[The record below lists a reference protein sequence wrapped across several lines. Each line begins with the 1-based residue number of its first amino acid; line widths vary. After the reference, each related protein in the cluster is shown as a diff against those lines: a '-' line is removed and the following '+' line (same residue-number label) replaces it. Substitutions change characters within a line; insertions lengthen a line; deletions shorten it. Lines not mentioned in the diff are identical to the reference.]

1 MIFYIING
9 PFLIIL
15 ITVIV
20 ISSINM
26 ENNIILQKTLEFS
39 TVVIRIG
46 EKLQNQK
53 NFILSNQ
60 FVRSGTAIGA
70 LVHEAQSAESR
81 LDFLHKLKIADKE
94 ANETMYWIT
103 LLEKTEPDF
112 DVQIRNQLMEIRR
125 LLGSIILTCRKRLK
139 EKK

>member
-1 MIFYIING
+1 
-9 PFLIIL
+9 
-15 ITVIV
+15 
-20 ISSINM
+20 M

-39 TVVIRIG
+39 ISVVRIG

-70 LVHEAQSAESR
+70 MVHEAQSAESR
-81 LDFLHKLKIADKE
+81 LDFMHKLKIADKE
-94 ANETMYWIT
+94 ANETMYWIA
-103 LLEKTEPDF
+103 LLEITVPDF
-112 DVQIRNQLMEIRR
+112 DKALRSQLIEIRR

>member
-1 MIFYIING
+1 
-9 PFLIIL
+9 
-15 ITVIV
+15 
-20 ISSINM
+20 M

-39 TVVIRIG
+39 TAVIRIG

-60 FVRSGTAIGA
+60 FVRSGTAIGV

-81 LDFLHKLKIADKE
+81 LDFMHKLKIADKE

-139 EKK
+139 EKKNG